1 MPPSAVRRAL
11 RQQRQQRQRRQ
22 RQQQQVPDVPIV
34 EDERAA
40 QFERMREWPLH
51 VKIGNISFQY
61 LNPEYIMETLEY
73 FHPAV
78 NTLTETQFNELVHL
92 IQQDRIGGTICT
104 VSCARADGEI
114 ITEENLLEFLQR
126 VRPNYA
132 LMGVEFFYPMFRK
145 LLECDPNSEKRIIFN
160 SCCEIE
166 RYIRSCG
173 L

>member
-1 MPPSAVRRAL
+1 MAPSAVRRAL
-11 RQQRQQRQRRQ
+11 RQQRQRRQ
-22 RQQQQVPDVPIV
+22 RQLQQVPDVPVV
-34 EDERAA
+34 EDERAV

-61 LNPEYIMETLEY
+61 LNSEYIMETLEY

-78 NTLTETQFNELVHL
+78 NTLTESQFNELVRL
-92 IQQDRIGGTICT
+92 IQEDRIGGTICI

-132 LMGVEFFYPMFRK
+132 LMGVEFFYPMFRE
-145 LLECDPNSEKRIIFN
+145 LLQRDPNVEKRIIFN
-160 SCCEIE
+160 RYCEIE
-166 RYIRSCG
+166 RHIRSCG